1 MALLLS
7 FNTVWSMQD
16 LNGLQL
22 DETYYMF
29 TLANT
34 FPYGYQSVYTSLSG
48 TAWNQPIQ
56 FLANGTLPVNIFWDD
71 QLTYRIEI
79 RKGNTQSAPL
89 IYLIENYIPNGG
101 NGSATT
107 ASNSSDNQITNPQFY
122 NVNFPSTGL
131 TISTAST
138 TTIAPGWQVITTGSG
153 SLAITQLTYTGD
165 QNIVGNPSYGI
176 QFVNTGF
183 NTITLEQ
190 TFSNN
195 GALWA
200 NEAVGFTL
208 TGQSVGSNPTITAN
222 LVSSS
227 GQSRQL
233 LAATLNS
240 GYQDFPGGNT
250 ILASTD
256 TTAPASAYT
265 KVQITWTGNTTV
277 RLTNIQLLGQ
287 AVLDAKVP
295 YEQITLERQI
305 DHQYHVAYPIVPVGS
320 IIDFGGFSTP
330 THYLLCDGTAYSRTT
345 YNLLFQALSKTESV
359 SLTSGV
365 ATFTVVSSAQYYAG
379 MAITGTGIPASTT
392 ILSIAGNTITM
403 SANASATQTSTVTFY
418 AWGAGDG
425 STTFNVPNL
434 QDYVTAGSGGTLFG
448 AANNAAGLKGGAS
461 TVALV
466 PNNLPA
472 HTHPAATGDF
482 LQIVGSG
489 GSSTASTGA
498 PTTQRSDPTTGN
510 NTTTNTPVSIVQQT
524 ALVNKYIR
532 YE

>member
-7 FNTVWSMQD
+7 FNPVWEFVD
-16 LNGLQL
+16 LNGLRL
-22 DETYYMF
+22 DDTYYMF

-34 FPYGYQSVYTSLSG
+34 FPYNYQNVYTSLSG

-71 QLTYRIEI
+71 SVVYRIEI
-79 RKGNTQSAPL
+79 RQGNTQSAPL

-101 NGSATT
+101 SSSSTT
-107 ASNSSDNQITNPQFY
+107 TSNSSDNQITNPQFY

-138 TTIAPGWQVITTGSG
+138 TTIAPGWQIITTGTG
-153 SLAITQLTYTGD
+153 SLDVTQLTYTGD

-176 QFVNTGF
+176 QFVNAGF

-190 TFSNN
+190 TFANN

-200 NEAVGFTL
+200 SDAVGFTL
-208 TGQSVGSNPTITAN
+208 TGQSVGSNPVLTTN

-227 GQSRQL
+227 GQTTL
-233 LAATLNS
+233 LLNATLNS
-240 GYQDFPGGNT
+240 AYAAFPGGDT

-265 KVQITWTGNTTV
+265 KVRISWAGNTTV

-295 YEQITLERQI
+295 YEQITLERQV

-320 IIDFGGFSTP
+320 IIDFGGFATP
-330 THYLLCDGTAYSRTT
+330 THYLLCDGTAYSRIT

-365 ATFTVVSSAQYYAG
+365 ATFSVGSSAQYYAG

-392 ILSIAGNTITM
+392 IFSISGTTITM
-403 SANASATQTSTVTFY
+403 SANATATQTSTVTFY

-434 QDYVTAGSGGTLFG
+434 QDNVTAGAGGTLFG
-448 AANNAAGLKGGAS
+448 AANNAAGLKGGSS
-461 TVALV
+461 TQTLIAA
-466 PNNLPA
+466 NLPPHSHVIGPYQVA
-472 HTHPAATGDF
+472 NGSLQAAGSPWTQFTTGT
-482 LQIVGSG
+482 
-489 GSSTASTGA
+489 SSTGNGPGTST
-498 PTTQRSDPTTGN
+498 PF
-510 NTTTNTPVSIVQQT
+510 SIIQKT